1 VIMDVLIEN
10 GRVLAPDGFVDGN
23 VAIEGGVI
31 TSVGSSLSSARRRID
46 ARGAYVLPGLID
58 IHGDAFE
65 RQLMPR
71 PGVHF
76 PLDIALM
83 ETDKQ
88 LITNGITTAYHG
100 VTLSWEPG
108 LRSADAFRKFMCVH
122 EGLKSH
128 YTSDVRLHLRFETAN
143 VGMVEETAGWIA
155 EGRIDAL
162 AFNDH
167 LPHIRRYRKS
177 PDKMGVYAGR
187 SGMNLDDFLSLFERV
202 ARDADEGQA
211 AGIEHLAKAARNAGV
226 PMLSHDDAN
235 EETRQHFHDL
245 GCHIAEFPMGDV
257 TAAAAKVL
265 GDPIVLGA
273 PNVVRGGSHTGLQ
286 SAADAVAKDLCDVL
300 ASDYYYPA
308 LLNAPFILAELGK
321 MPLHESW
328 KLVSTNAADALG
340 LRDRGR
346 IASGQRA
353 DVIVLSE
360 DGPVPIL
367 KATISAGH
375 VCSF

>member
-1 VIMDVLIEN
+1 
-10 GRVLAPDGFVDGN
+10 
-23 VAIEGGVI
+23 
-31 TSVGSSLSSARRRID
+31 
-46 ARGAYVLPGLID
+46 
-58 IHGDAFE
+58 
-65 RQLMPR
+65 
-71 PGVHF
+71 
-76 PLDIALM
+76 
-83 ETDKQ
+83 
-88 LITNGITTAYHG
+88 
-100 VTLSWEPG
+100 
-108 LRSADAFRKFMCVH
+108 
-122 EGLKSH
+122 
-128 YTSDVRLHLRFETAN
+128 
-143 VGMVEETAGWIA
+143 
-155 EGRIDAL
+155 
-162 AFNDH
+162 
-167 LPHIRRYRKS
+167 
-177 PDKMGVYAGR
+177 
-187 SGMNLDDFLSLFERV
+187 
-202 ARDADEGQA
+202 
-211 AGIEHLAKAARNAGV
+211 
-226 PMLSHDDAN
+226 LSHDDAN
-235 EETRQHFHDL
+235 EETRQHFHEL
-245 GCHIAEFPMGDV
+245 GCHIAEIPMGDV

-367 KATISAGH
+367 KATIPAGH